1 MANHRKSICV
11 QVGSFSAA
19 LLCLLTAA
27 CHQGTEEVKGKRVYI
42 VPAHI
47 QTEDFQTPLDST
59 LTKKITTL
67 LEKAGLKEEL
77 PRSYREWHDRLSIN
91 VNNVTKVRV
100 SATQYPWLYN
110 IVSQAA
116 SALDVPLPVTYL
128 VHSSIPKTYITN
140 VTTPTLVLHS
150 EVIELLDREE
160 LLCMI
165 GHELGHI
172 KSGHVLIQ
180 EVASAVLYAA
190 EKIPLGDKLA
200 PLSLLPWTRE
210 AEISADRAG
219 LLLVQ
224 DEDIC
229 SRALIKLVLG
239 FPEDAGSINIEE
251 FLRQKTETEQDTAM
265 LQRLPVLLAEAKATP
280 PFVGTRVQELANFAR
295 SSQFAELLRSDQK
308 STIEIDLH

>member
-19 LLCLLTAA
+19 LLCLLIAA

-47 QTEDFQTPLDST
+47 RAEDFQTPLDST
-59 LTKKITTL
+59 LTKKITKL
-67 LEKAGLKEEL
+67 LEKAGLKEGL
-77 PRSYREWHDRLSIN
+77 PLSYREWHDRLSIN

-100 SATQYPWLYN
+100 SATQYPWLYD

-116 SALDVPLPVTYL
+116 SALDVSPPITYL
-128 VHSSIPKTYITN
+128 VHSSVPKTYITN

-150 EVIELLDREE
+150 KIIELLDREE

-165 GHELGHI
+165 GHELGHL

-190 EKIPLGDKLA
+190 EKIPLGGKLA
-200 PLSLLPWTRE
+200 PLSLLLWTRE
-210 AEISADRAG
+210 AEISADRVG

-224 DEDIC
+224 DEGIC
-229 SRALIKLVLG
+229 SRGLIKLVLG
-239 FPEDAGSINIEE
+239 FPDNAAGSINIEE
-251 FLRQKTETEQDTAM
+251 FLRQKAETEQDTVM

-280 PFVGTRVQELANFAR
+280 PFVGTRVRELVKFAR
-295 SSQFAELLRSDQK
+295 SSQFAELLHRDQK
-308 STIEIDLH
+308 STIEIVR